1 MFISH
6 RLVQVVVH
14 LERQDVGRV
23 GIVYEVGIETIVLV
37 GLVGDAREGSIH
49 TRQGEVTNS

>member
-1 MFISH
+1 MEEMFISH

-23 GIVYEVGIETIVLV
+23 GIVYEVGIETIVQI
-37 GLVGDAREGSIH
+37 GLVGDARGRS
-49 TRQGEVTNS
+49 TRSKER

>member
-1 MFISH
+1 MEEMFISH

-23 GIVYEVGIETIVLV
+23 GIVYEVGIETIVQRGLV
-37 GLVGDAREGSIH
+37 VGDARWRSI
-49 TRQGEVTNS
+49 RRKER